1 MQLNY
6 KWINKIAQYNLNPYA
21 FKVAKKECK
30 IYEIK
35 YGKTM
40 LRTICS
46 QQTFIS
52 QFLNN
57 ENKTAKIM
65 LKRAG

>member
-1 MQLNY
+1 
-6 KWINKIAQYNLNPYA
+6 
-21 FKVAKKECK
+21 
-30 IYEIK
+30 
-35 YGKTM
+35 M